1 MAKRI
6 SDGQRKYRQSLV
18 RRELRQLL
26 IDEKFLHEVLTLP
39 EVMQM
44 YNKSRASVLGAID
57 TARLTARK
65 AEPTPASKGGAWL
78 ILKSSADML
87 WKEVKS

>member
-1 MAKRI
+1 MSKLSNGQKR
-6 SDGQRKYRQSLV
+6 YRQSLV

-26 IDEKFLHEVLTLP
+26 LDEKFLDEVLTLP
-39 EVMQM
+39 EVCQR
-44 YNKSRASVLGAID
+44 YNKTRASVLGAID

-65 AEPTPASKGGAWL
+65 AEPTPANKGGAWL

-87 WKEVKS
+87 WKEVK